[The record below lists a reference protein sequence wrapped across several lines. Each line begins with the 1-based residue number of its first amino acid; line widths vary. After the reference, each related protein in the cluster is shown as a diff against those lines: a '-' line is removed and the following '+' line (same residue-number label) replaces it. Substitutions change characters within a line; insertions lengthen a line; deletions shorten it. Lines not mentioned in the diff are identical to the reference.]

1 MRNLFK
7 PLAMLALLGTGGFLV
22 VTTCLYLYLS
32 PKLPSVE
39 ELKEIELQIP
49 LRIYSQ
55 DLKVIAEFG
64 EKKRSPVSFDE
75 IPQSMI
81 DAFLAA
87 EDDSFF
93 EHRGIVISGLL
104 RAAFE
109 LVTTGR
115 IRSGGSTIT
124 MQVARN
130 FFLSSRQEF
139 SRKFNEILLA
149 FKIEEEL
156 TKQEILSLYTNKIYM
171 GNRAYGVGAAAH
183 VYYGKSLQE
192 LTLAQVAMIAG
203 LPKAPSTYNPIAN
216 PQRALLR
223 RNWILGRMLL
233 LDNIDKQQYQL
244 AVAEQDNASY
254 HGSISELDA
263 AYSAEMVR
271 QEVISKFGLKA
282 YTEGYSAI
290 TTIDSS
296 MQKNGVKALQ
306 EGIIAYDKRH
316 GYRGPEQL
324 AIPEENWATVLN
336 KTSVYGNLEPAI
348 VSEVAEDHL
357 TLLNR
362 KGELEALNW
371 VNGLKGLRLF
381 KTINA
386 RSAPIQS
393 ASDVFTR
400 GDLIRVIRT
409 GDNTLQLAQIPEVQS
424 ALVAL
429 DPQDSAI
436 RALVG
441 GFDFRHSRFN
451 RVTQALRQPG
461 SNFKPF
467 IYTTALDNGFTAA
480 SMIND
485 APVVFND
492 KNLEDMWRPEN
503 DGGKFYGPTRL
514 REALYRSRNMVS
526 IRLLRRMGIDRTLEG
541 LQRFG
546 FDTGEMP
553 LDLSLALGSHA
564 MTPLKVASAYNI
576 IANGGYRVVPYVL
589 ATVVDRDGNIIYR
602 ATPDTVCVNCDTAA
616 PLFSQEFSNQEPSN
630 QKLSNQGLS
639 NESVSSDYQTNNSSK
654 SFSSAVDE
662 VDLQL
667 EELLNELAR
676 ESLPEDERQ
685 SFELIKQ
692 ALEKLPD
699 TTNPAAVRV
708 IDKKTAYIIDSM
720 LKDVILR
727 GTGVKAKVLNRSDL
741 AGKTGTTNGPR
752 DAWFSGYS
760 PHLTVT
766 TWVGFDDNSL
776 IGRNEYGGSAAL
788 PIWIDFIREALDGKT
803 DTNRPQPDGIVMV
816 KIDAKTGMRVD
827 PNQTGIFEFFKAEN
841 VPELTGGEALPSG
854 AQNSLPDD
862 LF

>member
-1 MRNLFK
+1 MRKLLK
-7 PLAMLALLGTGGFLV
+7 PLAMLALLGAGGFLV
-22 VTTCLYLYLS
+22 VATCLYLYLS

-75 IPQSMI
+75 IPESMI

-93 EHRGIVISGLL
+93 EHRGIVVSGLL
-104 RAAFE
+104 RAAIE
-109 LVTTGR
+109 LVTTGS

-130 FFLSSRQEF
+130 FFLSNRQEF
-139 SRKFNEILLA
+139 TRKFNEILLA
-149 FKIEEEL
+149 FKIEGEL
-156 TKQEILSLYTNKIYM
+156 SKEEILSLYTNKIYM

-183 VYYGKSLQE
+183 VYYGKSLDE
-192 LTLAQVAMIAG
+192 LSLAQIAMIAG

-223 RNWILGRMLL
+223 RNWILRRMLL
-233 LDNIDKQQYQL
+233 LENISQQQYQA

-254 HGSISELDA
+254 HGSISELNA
-263 AYSAEMVR
+263 AYIAEMVR
-271 QEVISKFGLKA
+271 QQVISKFGLKA

-290 TTIDSS
+290 TTIDSK
-296 MQKNGVKALQ
+296 MQKSAVMALQ
-306 EGIIAYDKRH
+306 SGIMAYDKRH
-316 GYRGPEQL
+316 GYRGPEQTAL
-324 AIPEENWATVLN
+324 PEEEWETVLG
-336 KTSVYGNLEPAI
+336 KTPVYGQLEPII

-357 TLLNR
+357 TLRNR
-362 KGELEALNW
+362 NGEFEDLNW
-371 VNGLKGLRLF
+371 VDGLKGLRLF

-386 RSAPIQS
+386 RTAPIQG
-393 ASDVFTR
+393 ASEVFTK
-400 GDLIRVIRT
+400 GDLIRVIRSP
-409 GDNTLQLAQIPEVQS
+409 NNRLQLAQVPEVQA
-424 ALVAL
+424 ALIAL
-429 DPQDSAI
+429 EPQDSAI
-436 RALVG
+436 RSLVG

-480 SMIND
+480 SVIND

-576 IANGGYRVVPYVL
+576 IANGGYRVDPYLL
-589 ATVVDRDGNIIYR
+589 ATVIDRDGNIIYR
-602 ATPDTVCVNCDTAA
+602 ATPATVCENCDTVD
-616 PLFSQEFSNQEPSN
+616 PLPKESFSN
-630 QKLSNQGLS
+630 
-639 NESVSSDYQTNNSSK
+639 T
-654 SFSSAVDE
+654 VDE

-667 EELLNELAR
+667 EELLAELAR
-676 ESLPEDERQ
+676 ESLPEEERE
-685 SFELIKQ
+685 SFELIKR
-692 ALEKLPD
+692 ALEDLPEAN
-699 TTNPAAVRV
+699 NPVAPRV
-708 IDKKTAYIIDSM
+708 IDKQTAYIIDSM

-727 GTGVKAKVLNRSDL
+727 GTGKKARILKRSDL

-760 PHLTVT
+760 PHLTVS
-766 TWVGFDDNSL
+766 TWVGFDNNAL

-788 PIWIDFIREALDGKT
+788 PIWIDFIREALNGKA
-803 DTNRPQPDGIVMV
+803 DINRSQPDGMLMV
-816 KIDAKTGMRVD
+816 KIDAKTGKRVD
-827 PNQTGIFEFFKAEN
+827 PNQSGIFEFFKAEN

-854 AQNSLPDD
+854 AENSLPDD

>member
-1 MRNLFK
+1 MRKLLK

-22 VTTCLYLYLS
+22 VATCLYLYLS

-64 EKKRSPVSFDE
+64 EKKRTPVSFDE
-75 IPQSMI
+75 IPQPMI

-93 EHRGIVISGLL
+93 EHRGIVVSGLL
-104 RAAFE
+104 RAAVE
-109 LVTTGR
+109 LVTTGS

-130 FFLSSRQEF
+130 FFLSNRQEF
-139 SRKFNEILLA
+139 TRKFNEILLA

-156 TKQEILSLYTNKIYM
+156 TKEEILSLYTNKIYM

-183 VYYGKSLQE
+183 VYYGKDLDE
-192 LTLAQVAMIAG
+192 LSLAQIAMIAG

-233 LDNIDKQQYQL
+233 LENISKQQYQV

-263 AYSAEMVR
+263 AYIAEMVR
-271 QEVISKFGLKA
+271 QDVISKFGLKA

-290 TTIDSS
+290 TTIDSR
-296 MQKNGVKALQ
+296 MQKSAVKALQ
-306 EGIIAYDKRH
+306 SGIMAYDKRH
-316 GYRGPEQL
+316 GYRGPEQTAL
-324 AIPEENWATVLN
+324 PEEEWQAVLG
-336 KTSVYGNLEPAI
+336 KAPVYGSLEPVI

-362 KGELEALNW
+362 KGELEDLNW
-371 VNGLKGLRLF
+371 VDGLKGLRLF

-386 RSAPIQS
+386 RTAPIQG
-393 ASDVFTR
+393 ASEVFNR
-400 GDLIRVIRT
+400 GDLIRVIRSA
-409 GDNTLQLAQIPEVQS
+409 NNRLQLAQVPEVQA
-424 ALVAL
+424 ALIAL
-429 DPQDSAI
+429 SPQDSAI
-436 RALVG
+436 RSLVG

-480 SMIND
+480 SVIND

-576 IANGGYRVVPYVL
+576 IANGGYRVEPYLL
-589 ATVVDRDGNIIYR
+589 ATVIDRDGNIVYR
-602 ATPDTVCVNCDTAA
+602 ATPATVCENCDTVD
-616 PLFSQEFSNQEPSN
+616 SQLPKEPFSN
-630 QKLSNQGLS
+630 
-639 NESVSSDYQTNNSSK
+639 T
-654 SFSSAVDE
+654 VDE

-667 EELLNELAR
+667 EELLDELAR
-676 ESLPEDERQ
+676 ESLPEEERE
-685 SFELIKQ
+685 SFELIKRT
-692 ALEKLPD
+692 LKKLPEAD
-699 TTNPAAVRV
+699 NPVAPRV
-708 IDKKTAYIIDSM
+708 IDEQTAYIIDSM

-727 GTGVKAKVLNRSDL
+727 GTGRKAKVLKRSDL

-760 PHLTVT
+760 PQLTVS

-788 PIWIDFIREALDGKT
+788 PIWIDFVREALDGKA
-803 DTNRPQPDGIVMV
+803 DINRPQPDGMLMV
-816 KIDAKTGMRVD
+816 KIDAKTGKRVD
-827 PNQTGIFEFFKAEN
+827 PKQTGIFEFFKAEN
-841 VPELTGGEALPSG
+841 VPELTGAEALPSG
-854 AQNSLPDD
+854 AENSLPDD

>member
-1 MRNLFK
+1 
-7 PLAMLALLGTGGFLV
+7 MLALLGTGGFIV
-22 VTTCLYLYLS
+22 VATCLYLYLS

-64 EKKRSPVSFDE
+64 EKKRSPVSFEE
-75 IPQSMI
+75 IPQAMI

-93 EHRGIVISGLL
+93 EHRGIVVSGLL
-104 RAAFE
+104 RAAVE
-109 LVTTGR
+109 LVTTGS

-130 FFLSSRQEF
+130 FFLSNRQEF
-139 SRKFNEILLA
+139 TRKFNEILLA
-149 FKIEEEL
+149 FRIEEGL
-156 TKQEILSLYTNKIYM
+156 TKEEILSLYTNKIYM

-183 VYYGKSLQE
+183 VYYGKSLEE
-192 LTLAQVAMIAG
+192 LSIAQIAMIAG
-203 LPKAPSTYNPIAN
+203 LPKAPSSYNPIAN

-233 LDNIDKQQYQL
+233 LGNIDKQQYQA
-244 AVAEQDNASY
+244 AVTEQDNASY

-263 AYSAEMVR
+263 AYIAEMVR
-271 QEVISKFGLKA
+271 QQVITKFGLKA
-282 YTEGYSAI
+282 YTKGYSAI
-290 TTIDSS
+290 TTIDSG
-296 MQKNGVKALQ
+296 MQKSAVKALQ
-306 EGIIAYDKRH
+306 AGILAYDKRH
-316 GYRGPEQL
+316 GYRGPEQT
-324 AIPEENWATVLN
+324 AIAENEWESVLR
-336 KTSVYGNLEPAI
+336 KTSILGGLEPAI

-362 KGELEALNW
+362 NGELEDLNW
-371 VNGLKGLRLF
+371 VDGLQGLRLF
-381 KTINA
+381 KTVNA
-386 RSAPIQS
+386 RSAPIES
-393 ASDVFTR
+393 AADVFKR
-400 GDLIRVIRT
+400 GDLIRVIRSA
-409 GDNTLQLAQIPEVQS
+409 NNSLQLAQVPEVQS
-424 ALVAL
+424 ALIAL
-429 DPQDSAI
+429 NPQDSAI
-436 RALVG
+436 RSLVG
-441 GFDFRHSRFN
+441 GFDYRHSRFN

-467 IYTTALDNGFTAA
+467 VYTTALDYGFTAA
-480 SMIND
+480 SIIND

-576 IANGGYRVVPYVL
+576 IANGGYSVTPYVL
-589 ATVVDRDGNIIYR
+589 ATVIDRDGNIIYQ
-602 ATPDTVCVNCDTAA
+602 ATPATVCENCDTAD
-616 PLFSQEFSNQEPSN
+616 PQ
-630 QKLSNQGLS
+630 LSS
-639 NESVSSDYQTNNSSK
+639 E
-654 SFSSAVDE
+654 SFSMTVDE
-662 VDLQL
+662 VDLQM
-667 EELLNELAR
+667 EELLDELAR
-676 ESLPEDERQ
+676 ESLPQQEQE
-685 SFELIKQ
+685 SFELVKRTLEAMPQ
-692 ALEKLPD
+692 AKKP
-699 TTNPAAVRV
+699 NAPRV
-708 IDKKTAYIIDSM
+708 IEQQTAYIIDSM

-727 GTGVKAKVLNRSDL
+727 GTGKKARVLKRSDL

-766 TWVGFDDNSL
+766 TWVGFDDNGL

-788 PIWIDFIREALDGKT
+788 PIWIDFMREALEGKA
-803 DTNRPQPDGIVMV
+803 DAERSQPNGMVMV
-816 KIDAKTGMRVD
+816 KIDAKTGKRVD
-827 PNQTGIFEFFKAEN
+827 PNQSGIFEFFKAEN
-841 VPELTGGEALPSG
+841 VPELTGSETLPNG
-854 AQNSLPDD
+854 TENSLPDD

>member
-1 MRNLFK
+1 
-7 PLAMLALLGTGGFLV
+7 MLALLGTGGFLV
-22 VTTCLYLYLS
+22 VATCLYLYLS

-93 EHRGIVISGLL
+93 EHRGIVVSGLL
-104 RAAFE
+104 RAAVE
-109 LVTTGR
+109 LVTTGS

-130 FFLSSRQEF
+130 FFLSNRQEF
-139 SRKFNEILLA
+139 TRKFNEILLA

-156 TKQEILSLYTNKIYM
+156 SKEEILSLYTNKIYM

-183 VYYGKSLQE
+183 VYYGKDLDE
-192 LTLAQVAMIAG
+192 LSLAQIAMIAG

-216 PQRALLR
+216 PQRALIR

-233 LDNIDKQQYQL
+233 LENIDNQQYQA

-263 AYSAEMVR
+263 AYIAEMVR
-271 QEVISKFGLKA
+271 QQVINKFGLKA

-290 TTIDSS
+290 TTIDSK
-296 MQKNGVKALQ
+296 MQKSGVKALQ
-306 EGIIAYDKRH
+306 SGIMAYDKRH
-316 GYRGPEQL
+316 GYRGPEQS
-324 AIPEENWATVLN
+324 AVAEEEWQTVLS

-362 KGELEALNW
+362 NGELEDLNW
-371 VNGLKGLRLF
+371 ADGLKGLRLF

-386 RSAPIQS
+386 RTAPIKG
-393 ASDVFTR
+393 ASEVFTR
-400 GDLIRVIRT
+400 GDLIRVTRSA
-409 GDNTLQLAQIPEVQS
+409 NNSLQLAQIPEVQA
-424 ALVAL
+424 ALIAL

-436 RALVG
+436 RSLVG

-451 RVTQALRQPG
+451 RVTQAQRQPG

-480 SMIND
+480 SVIND

-576 IANGGYRVVPYVL
+576 IANGGYSVEPYLL
-589 ATVVDRDGNIIYR
+589 ATVIDRDGNVIYR
-602 ATPDTVCVNCDTAA
+602 ATPATVCENCDSTNGQPANTALA
-616 PLFSQEFSNQEPSN
+616 AEPFAN
-630 QKLSNQGLS
+630 G
-639 NESVSSDYQTNNSSK
+639 
-654 SFSSAVDE
+654 VDE

-667 EELLNELAR
+667 EELLNELAE
-676 ESLPEDERQ
+676 ESLPQEEQ
-685 SFELIKQ
+685 ESFELVKRALKQ
-692 ALEKLPD
+692 LPEAN
-699 TTNPAAVRV
+699 NPVATRV
-708 IDKKTAYIIDSM
+708 INKQTAYIIDSM

-727 GTGVKAKVLNRSDL
+727 GTGTKAKVLKRSDL

-760 PHLTVT
+760 PQLTVS

-788 PIWIDFIREALDGKT
+788 PIWIDFVREALDGVA
-803 DTNRPQPDGIVMV
+803 DINRPQPDGMLMV
-816 KIDAKTGMRVD
+816 KIDAKTGKRVD
-827 PNQTGIFEFFKAEN
+827 PNQSGIFEFFKAEN
-841 VPELTGGEALPSG
+841 VPELTGGEALPRG
-854 AQNSLPDD
+854 AENNLPDD

>member
-1 MRNLFK
+1 M
-7 PLAMLALLGTGGFLV
+7 A
-22 VTTCLYLYLS
+22 TCLYLYLS

-64 EKKRSPVSFDE
+64 EKKRSPVSFEE
-75 IPQSMI
+75 IPQAMI

-93 EHRGIVISGLL
+93 EHRGIVVSGLL
-104 RAAFE
+104 RAAVE
-109 LVTTGR
+109 LVTTGS

-130 FFLSSRQEF
+130 FFLSNRQEF
-139 SRKFNEILLA
+139 TRKFNEILLA
-149 FKIEEEL
+149 FRIEEGL
-156 TKQEILSLYTNKIYM
+156 TKEEILSLYTNKIYM

-183 VYYGKSLQE
+183 VYYGKDLDE
-192 LTLAQVAMIAG
+192 LTIAQIAMIAG
-203 LPKAPSTYNPIAN
+203 LPKAPSSYNPIAN

-233 LDNIDKQQYQL
+233 LENIDKQQYQA
-244 AVAEQDNASY
+244 AVTEQDNASY

-263 AYSAEMVR
+263 AYIAEMVR
-271 QEVISKFGLKA
+271 QQVITKFGLKA
-282 YTEGYSAI
+282 YTKGYSAI
-290 TTIDSS
+290 TTIDSG
-296 MQKNGVKALQ
+296 MQKSAVKALQ
-306 EGIIAYDKRH
+306 AGILAYDKRH
-316 GYRGPEQL
+316 GYRGPEQT
-324 AIPEENWATVLN
+324 AIAENEWESVLR
-336 KTSVYGNLEPAI
+336 KTSILGGLEPAI

-362 KGELEALNW
+362 NGELEDLNW
-371 VNGLKGLRLF
+371 VDGLQGLRLF
-381 KTINA
+381 KTVNA
-386 RSAPIQS
+386 RTAPIES
-393 ASDVFTR
+393 AADVFKR
-400 GDLIRVIRT
+400 GDLIRVIRSA
-409 GDNTLQLAQIPEVQS
+409 NNSLQLAQVPEVQS
-424 ALVAL
+424 ALIAL
-429 DPQDSAI
+429 NPQDSAI
-436 RALVG
+436 RSLVG
-441 GFDFRHSRFN
+441 GFDYRHSRFN

-467 IYTTALDNGFTAA
+467 VYTTALDYGFTAA
-480 SMIND
+480 SIIND

-576 IANGGYRVVPYVL
+576 IANGGYSVTPYVL
-589 ATVVDRDGNIIYR
+589 ATVIDRDGNIIYQ
-602 ATPDTVCVNCDTAA
+602 ATPATVCENCGTAD
-616 PLFSQEFSNQEPSN
+616 PQ
-630 QKLSNQGLS
+630 LSS
-639 NESVSSDYQTNNSSK
+639 E
-654 SFSSAVDE
+654 SFSMTVDE
-662 VDLQL
+662 VDLQM
-667 EELLNELAR
+667 EELLDELAR
-676 ESLPEDERQ
+676 ESLPQQEQE
-685 SFELIKQ
+685 SFELVKRTLEAMPQ
-692 ALEKLPD
+692 ANKP
-699 TTNPAAVRV
+699 NAPRV
-708 IDKKTAYIIDSM
+708 IEQQTAYIIDSM

-727 GTGVKAKVLNRSDL
+727 GTGKKARVLKRSDL

-766 TWVGFDDNSL
+766 TWVGFDDNGL

-788 PIWIDFIREALDGKT
+788 PIWIDFMREALEGKV
-803 DTNRPQPDGIVMV
+803 DAERSQPNGMVMV
-816 KIDAKTGMRVD
+816 KIDAKTGKRVD
-827 PNQTGIFEFFKAEN
+827 PNQSGIFEFFKSEN
-841 VPELTGGEALPSG
+841 VPELTGSETLPNG
-854 AQNSLPDD
+854 TENSLPDD

>member
-1 MRNLFK
+1 VSVSIRKLLK

-22 VTTCLYLYLS
+22 VATCLYLYLS

-93 EHRGIVISGLL
+93 EHRGIVVSGLL
-104 RAAFE
+104 RAAVE
-109 LVTTGR
+109 LVTTGS

-130 FFLSSRQEF
+130 FFLSNRQEF
-139 SRKFNEILLA
+139 TRKFNEILLA

-156 TKQEILSLYTNKIYM
+156 SKEEILSLYTNKIYM

-183 VYYGKSLQE
+183 VYYGKDLDE
-192 LTLAQVAMIAG
+192 LSIAQIAMIAG

-216 PQRALLR
+216 PQRALIR

-233 LDNIDKQQYQL
+233 LENIDKQQYQ
-244 AVAEQDNASY
+244 ASVAEQDNASY

-263 AYSAEMVR
+263 AYIAEMVR
-271 QEVISKFGLKA
+271 QQVISKFGLKA

-290 TTIDSS
+290 TTIDSK
-296 MQKNGVKALQ
+296 MQKSGVKALQ
-306 EGIIAYDKRH
+306 SGIMAYDKRH
-316 GYRGPEQL
+316 GYRGPEQSAL
-324 AIPEENWATVLN
+324 PEEEWQAVLS

-348 VSEVAEDHL
+348 VSDVAEDHL

-362 KGELEALNW
+362 SGELEDLNW
-371 VNGLKGLRLF
+371 ADGLKGLRLF

-386 RSAPIQS
+386 RTAPIQG
-393 ASDVFTR
+393 ASEVFTR
-400 GDLIRVIRT
+400 GDLIRVTRSA
-409 GDNTLQLAQIPEVQS
+409 NNSLQLAQIPEVQA
-424 ALVAL
+424 ALIAL

-436 RALVG
+436 RSLVG

-480 SMIND
+480 SVIND

-576 IANGGYRVVPYVL
+576 IANGGYSVEPYLL
-589 ATVVDRDGNIIYR
+589 ATVIDRDGNVIYR
-602 ATPDTVCVNCDTAA
+602 ATPATVCENCDSTNGQPANPALAA
-616 PLFSQEFSNQEPSN
+616 EPFAN
-630 QKLSNQGLS
+630 G
-639 NESVSSDYQTNNSSK
+639 
-654 SFSSAVDE
+654 VDE

-667 EELLNELAR
+667 EELLNELAE
-676 ESLPEDERQ
+676 ESLPQEERE
-685 SFELIKQ
+685 SFELVKRALKQ
-692 ALEKLPD
+692 LPEAN
-699 TTNPAAVRV
+699 NPVATRV

-727 GTGVKAKVLNRSDL
+727 GTGTKAKVLKRSDL

-760 PHLTVT
+760 PQLTVS

-788 PIWIDFIREALDGKT
+788 PIWIDFVREALDGVA
-803 DTNRPQPDGIVMV
+803 DVNRPQPDGMLMV
-816 KIDAKTGMRVD
+816 KIDAKTGKRVD
-827 PNQTGIFEFFKAEN
+827 PNQSGIFEFFKAEN

-854 AQNSLPDD
+854 AENNLPDD